1 MAKMYPNS
9 IFKIAT
15 QLISICTKKGIRI
28 ATAES
33 CTGGLIAGSLTAI
46 SGSSTVFERGFNTYS
61 NESKS
66 ELLNISLHDILKF
79 GAVSQE
85 IVCQMAEGVLSNS
98 PVHLTSAVTGIAGPN
113 GGSPEK
119 PVGTVYIASACVSQK
134 TLCKMFLFNGD
145 RNKIRLETVEAALS
159 MMLRHVVE

>member
-1 MAKMYPNS
+1 MVRRKTR
-9 IFKIAT
+9 KI
-15 QLISICTKKGIRI
+15 KDKWKEKRWV
-28 ATAES
+28 
-33 CTGGLIAGSLTAI
+33 
-46 SGSSTVFERGFNTYS
+46 TVLAPDAFNNVPLGDIPITDD
-61 NESKS
+61 EKAVGRVM
-66 ELLNISLHDILKF
+66 EVTLHDILKF